1 VATLTKPL
9 LLAAVAL
16 GLIAFAA
23 PFLLERAPD
32 LRGAIELAGERGGD
46 GSQSA
51 AQLSTVE
58 FEQIGSG
65 FTPGKLRSFAGE
77 PATKS
82 SAKVEGV
89 ALECW
94 YYGVAGARAAYQI
107 CFEDGR
113 LSTKVRYG
121 PG

>member
-1 VATLTKPL
+1 LNLAVVATLTKPL
-9 LLAAVAL
+9 LLAALAL

-32 LRGAIELAGERGGD
+32 LRSAIELAGDRETGAT
-46 GSQSA
+46 QSA

-58 FEQIGSG
+58 FEGIDSG

-82 SAKVEGV
+82 SATVEGV

-94 YYGVAGARAAYQI
+94 Y
-107 CFEDGR
+107 
-113 LSTKVRYG
+113 
-121 PG
+121 